1 MKYTE
6 KKAYEKLIEELKNEF
21 PFFKKYNADFFF
33 NKKNEELKKGDNFQS
48 FFKNKEH
55 KNDVKEYSNFLVEE
69 MEKSFNILEKNNS
82 INNLC
87 NIFLR
92 NFDNSTNDYYDY
104 INSNYVSS
112 RTVKKVMK
120 NYIKRD
126 SLNNESVK
134 INNMKMKKIGNEINN
149 NNNKNIAINSHK
161 IKKTDSYIMKNPKIK
176 ENKLQ
181 INKQKKKSEEN
192 NSDSSEEK
200 CEIKNSFEDEIK
212 NNDVG
217 FCDISFIPFTNNYFH
232 INYGCFNLNLYNENL
247 NSVFMIENMKKD
259 KDGLA
264 KYKRSIIFGDL
275 GKENFLKNIK
285 KHSIVRGWIYK
296 YDSVYKC
303 FFVRIFS
310 IRNVCNNE
318 KKAEIIKKNRKND
331 NCIYACLPFQ
341 FINKY
346 EFVNSLSIDGLP
358 FHDLEKFIGMNICG
372 EVFDDKKYIYAH
384 FKDIFYK
391 CNFHFFITFNSK
403 YYCNNDKFGFISNHL
418 NGDIFKKKN
427 KYNDYLLNYFNIL
440 LFSCKKFQN
449 LENLNYKGKYLLLNV
464 SQMPSL
470 IKFNFRNNI
479 CQMHIG
485 NIITKKQNLIWSNEK
500 FIEAFEIYKHNS
512 EYYNFL
518 KNYFYLDSFTKNC
531 KYIYVY
537 EEDKFIIEN
546 DFMEKIEDVK
556 KHIRKTNKNNNE
568 KKNNLENKE
577 FFNIENSYIKKTDKE
592 EFIKN
597 YNEYYLALDDKEK
610 YIIKNIIFLNANL
623 YKKKWIYDFF
633 NCIKLT
639 INLNNQ
645 NVLANFLLSL
655 VLLELSCYTESFLF
669 LFRIFKIKKVFL
681 DSYKL
686 KKIICSIFIKQL
698 KKYINKENIWN
709 VIINFQNYDLFN
721 MREDNCE
728 EYCRNIFKRNI
739 NIINTLEKM

>member
-1 MKYTE
+1 MKCTE

-21 PFFKKYNADFFF
+21 PFFKKYNRDFFF
-33 NKKNEELKKGDNFQS
+33 YKKNEELKKGNFHN

-55 KNDVKEYSNFLVEE
+55 KNDAKEYSNFLVEE
-69 MEKSFNILEKNNS
+69 IEKSFNILEKNNS
-82 INNLC
+82 ITNLC

-92 NFDNSTNDYYDY
+92 NFNNSTNDYYDY

-112 RTVKKVMK
+112 KTVEKVMK
-120 NYIKRD
+120 NYVKRD
-126 SLNNESVK
+126 SMSNENSK
-134 INNMKMKKIGNEINN
+134 INNNNIKMKKLGNEINN
-149 NNNKNIAINSHK
+149 NKHVAISSHK
-161 IKKTDSYIMKNPKIK
+161 IKKFDSYNLKHSKIK
-176 ENKLQ
+176 ENQLLK
-181 INKQKKKSEEN
+181 NKKKKKSEEN
-192 NSDSSEEK
+192 MSDSSEEK
-200 CEIKNSFEDEIK
+200 YDIKNYFEEEIK

-217 FCDISFIPFTNNYFH
+217 FCDISFVPFTNNYFH
-232 INYGCFNLNLYNENL
+232 INYGCFNINLYNENL

-259 KDGLA
+259 KDELT
-264 KYKRSIIFGDL
+264 KYKRSIIFGNL
-275 GKENFLKNIK
+275 GKKKFLKNVK
-285 KHSIVRGWIYK
+285 KHSVVRGWIYK
-296 YDSVYKC
+296 YDIKHKC
-303 FFVRIFS
+303 FFVKVFS
-310 IRNVCNNE
+310 VRNARNNE
-318 KKAEIIKKNRKND
+318 KKAEIVKNPRKND

-346 EFVNSLSIDGLP
+346 EFVDNLSIDGLP
-358 FHDLEKFIGMNICG
+358 FNNLENFLGMNICG

-384 FKDIFYK
+384 FKDILYK
-391 CNFHFFITFNSK
+391 CNFHFFVTFNSK
-403 YYCNNDKFGFISNHL
+403 YYCNNDKFGFLSNEL
-418 NGDIFKKKN
+418 NNDVLKMEN
-427 KYNDYLLNYFNIL
+427 KYNDNLLNYFNLL

-464 SQMPSL
+464 SHMPSL
-470 IKFNFRNNI
+470 IKFNFRNNFS
-479 CQMHIG
+479 QMHIG

-518 KNYFYLDSFTKNC
+518 KNYFYLDSFTRTC

-546 DFMEKIEDVK
+546 DCITKIEDIKHLKNESK
-556 KHIRKTNKNNNE
+556 KYNE
-568 KKNNLENKE
+568 KKNNIQNIEL
-577 FFNIENSYIKKTDKE
+577 FNVENSYIKKKDR

-597 YNEYYLALDDKEK
+597 YNEFYLSLDNKEK
-610 YIIKNIIFLNANL
+610 YIIKNIIFLNPNL

-698 KKYINKENIWN
+698 KKYINKEHIWN